1 MNNPFSLH
9 LAKCFIYLQT
19 ASQLNSEI
27 LFISPISKYFDYYYF
42 LNFYNLSILI
52 EVSTLMVLTISNYV
66 LHDFQLSYY
75 SITDSK
81 FKEATLISFLLLVF
95 LQCFK
100 DFE

>member
-1 MNNPFSLH
+1 
-9 LAKCFIYLQT
+9 
-19 ASQLNSEI
+19 
-27 LFISPISKYFDYYYF
+27 
-42 LNFYNLSILI
+42 
-52 EVSTLMVLTISNYV
+52 MVLTISNYV